1 MNNNVEVNEA
11 HQRMWDLADRQ
22 EELKQELEKVEREL
36 LHELKTADND
46 YVVFPS
52 PNHTETL
59 YTKEYVQKHANA
71 FEQSVR
77 MRLYPYTFDDWAA
90 LEDFLGVNLEYSEF
104 CTLANY
110 CNANKTINGE
120 ILSISEFPEF
130 RKRLLRLLRLLGYAG

>member
-1 MNNNVEVNEA
+1 MDHNEIKTE
-11 HQRMWDLADRQ
+11 HQHIWELADRQ
-22 EELKQELEKVEREL
+22 EELKQRLAAVEKEL
-36 LHELKTADND
+36 LHEAETVDGD
-46 YVVFPS
+46 DVIFPG
-52 PNHTETL
+52 PNYTEML
-59 YTKEYVQKHANA
+59 YTKEYVKKHKNA

-77 MRLYPYTFDDWAA
+77 MCLDPYTFEEWAA
-90 LEDFLGVNLEYSEF
+90 LEDFLGVDLEYSAF